1 MKGRKV
7 FSLNYLFASFF
18 GAALIASAFAYSN
31 YRYSEYKFIDFSQWI
46 FYEKKDIFSPKKD
59 NYTLVIYSSNMQDF
73 SSFKN
78 KLDTKDPLIVLDM
91 FQQKRGLE
99 EDVLYLGAGMNT
111 LLKVVQRFNVY
122 ELPSVLKIKKFK
134 DTNYKQDSLIKV
146 IK

>member
-31 YRYSEYKFIDFSQWI
+31 YRYSEYKFINFSEWI
-46 FYEKKDIFSPKKD
+46 FYEKKDIFSPKSD
-59 NYTLVIYSSNMQDF
+59 NYTLIIYSSNMQDF

-78 KLDTKDPLIVLDM
+78 KIDTKDPLIVLDM

-122 ELPSVLKIKKFK
+122 ELPSVLRIKRFK